1 MLCIL
6 FLHREMSSIVYDVNK
21 DSMLTSIFRGS
32 FCFLLLE
39 NSCLKQCCFLICLGI
54 IVSGIN
60 ESLLSLPNIL
70 TTYPLMLFDRSD
82 RVLSIFLF
90 CFFFPFM
97 MLLRFMLSCRWALSP
112 TSFLLVL
119 IFGATKMIG
128 HNSHIFYYCFLFIHS
143 IKILLQVFYSFFL

>member
-1 MLCIL
+1 
-6 FLHREMSSIVYDVNK
+6 MSSIVYDVNK

-90 CFFFPFM
+90 TYLFCLICF
-97 MLLRFMLSCRWALSP
+97 S
-112 TSFLLVL
+112 
-119 IFGATKMIG
+119 
-128 HNSHIFYYCFLFIHS
+128 
-143 IKILLQVFYSFFL
+143 